1 MTLVLILITL
11 HLYFDMRTYTIV
23 TKSPVTIASYNGGF
37 TILTEHIC
45 DTYRAIRTA
54 VPELARKVNTIID
67 GIVVKLLVFPTVSIS
82 VETCATEDGLYTHIK
97 LTY

>member
-1 MTLVLILITL
+1 MTLVLTLLTL

-23 TKSPVTIASYNGGF
+23 TKSPVTIASHNGGF
-37 TILTEHIC
+37 AIHTAHIC
-45 DTYRAIRTA
+45 DTYHAIRTT

-67 GIVVKLLVFPTVSIS
+67 GTIVKLFVSTTVSVSIES
-82 VETCATEDGLYTHIK
+82 CATEDGLYTHIK